1 MGILKNITSF
11 FSPTVEVS
19 SVVKPVPFTPREPDA
34 NRQEIVMGRP
44 MASSFDW
51 QAIPMSAPMLQKMFS
66 GEKDAY
72 SIGPII
78 KYNMDNQALGQ
89 RSWQLYIE
97 GETIHTV
104 VNQKAKW
111 VVGKALRLQ
120 SAPKKSYLKKKGV
133 SLDEKGWEKL
143 TKDIEELWDLAS
155 NKSSMMDYAGRD
167 PFNKLTK
174 RIYLNKSNWGDV
186 LVIHRIDK
194 NNIVTTQIVD
204 GQWVVTPVGKVVI
217 GGETKLVDNKVG
229 YDWVWEETGNRVRNG
244 VEIGSKGEHVAYWLR
259 DGISL
264 VYKRIPAK
272 NRQGLLMAYL
282 VYGTENRLADTR
294 GIPETT
300 TNMQSSK
307 QLDEFTDAFVSSAV
321 EEAKLTYFFTHEK
334 GTEEK
339 DPRRDAMAKIVGSRG
354 ASLDNPVTID
364 GQELAN
370 RVAATTKKMTFNLGE
385 GTDVVTP
392 ESRRL
397 LNYAEFRKSRFEADS
412 ATVGI
417 PPEVASQLY
426 GSSYSAS
433 RAATN
438 GWQYMLN
445 IDRDDFGN
453 QLHQRVYNL
462 QLMVWIMAGEIDAPG
477 YLEAFFAGDAMTI
490 AAWQYAEWRGAP
502 VPQIDEKKEVEAIRL
517 KLGLGSVHMPLTDF
531 ESACDALGTGDYTD
545 ISAQYSQE
553 MRDADDLGIEKVATR
568 GTDIENFDDPKED
581 DKGKPGRKLND
592 GTKG

>member
-1 MGILKNITSF
+1 MGILKDIASF
-11 FSPTVEVS
+11 FKPAPEVPGA
-19 SVVKPVPFTPREPDA
+19 VMPVHFTPTEPDA

-51 QAIPMSAPMLQKMFS
+51 QAIPMSAPMVQKLFS

-72 SIGPII
+72 AMGPII
-78 KYNMDNQALGQ
+78 KYNMENQALGQ

-120 SAPKKSYLKKKGV
+120 SSPKWAYLENKGV
-133 SLDEKGWEKL
+133 KLEQKDREKW
-143 TKDIEELWDLAS
+143 TKNVEVLWDLAS
-155 NKSSMMDYAGRD
+155 NKSAMMDYANRD

-204 GQWVVTPVGKVVI
+204 GQWVVTPIGKVVI
-217 GGETKLVDNKVG
+217 GGKTTLVDNKVG
-229 YDWVWEETGNRVRNG
+229 YDWVWPETNNRVRNG

-272 NRQGLLMAYL
+272 NRQGLLMSYL

-307 QLDEFTDAFVSSAV
+307 QLDDFTDAVVSSAV
-321 EEAKLTYFFTHEK
+321 EEAKIAYFITHEK
-334 GTEEK
+334 GTEAT
-339 DPRRDAMAKIVGSRG
+339 DPRRDAMAKIVGNRQS
-354 ASLDNPVTID
+354 SLDNAVTID
-364 GQELAN
+364 GQELTN
-370 RVAATTKKMTFNLGE
+370 RVSATSKKMTFNMPE
-385 GTDVVTP
+385 GAGIEVP
-392 ESRRL
+392 ESRRIID
-397 LNYAEFRKSRFEADS
+397 YAAFRKSRFEADS

-462 QLMVWIMAGEIDAPG
+462 QLMVWIMAGEVDAPG
-477 YLEAFFAGDAMTI
+477 YLEAFFSGDAMTI

-517 KLGLGSVHMPLTDF
+517 KLGLGSVHLPLTDF
-531 ESACDALGTGDYTD
+531 EAACDALGTGDYTD

-553 MRDADDLGIEKVATR
+553 MRDGDDLGIEKVATR